1 VAVVEMVVVVM
12 VVGEQEE
19 QAVMEVHG
27 VTEDKEGM
35 QDVEVALLVAEVA
48 VLEPSYITV
57 VRRSETYG

>member
-1 VAVVEMVVVVM
+1 MVVVVM

-27 VTEDKEGM
+27 VMEDKEGM